1 MSAKLNVMSYRF
13 MRLVVFFDL
22 PIETSAQQ
30 REYRRFRKFLVQNG
44 FVMLQNSVYSKIV
57 LNATAANALRQN
69 IRNNKTNEELIEML
83 LVTERQFEK
92 MEIVVGERRSDVIDD
107 DKRLV
112 IL

>member
-44 FVMLQNSVYSKIV
+44 FVMLQTSVYSKIV

-69 IRNNKTNEELIEML
+69 IRNNKTNEGLIEML